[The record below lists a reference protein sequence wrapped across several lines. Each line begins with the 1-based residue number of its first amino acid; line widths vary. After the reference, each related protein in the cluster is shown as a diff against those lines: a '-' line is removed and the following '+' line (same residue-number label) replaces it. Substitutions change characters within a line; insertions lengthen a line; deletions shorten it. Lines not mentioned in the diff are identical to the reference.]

1 MNAEQY
7 RAVIGWFNARPAAK
21 KALRLVSRSA
31 VALVYLLYLGM
42 LAWLAWH
49 RMGQLWPALVVP
61 ASAFVVGTLV
71 RKLIDRPRPYTALG
85 FTPLF
90 PKDKTGQSMPSRHCF
105 SAAAIVAAAFTV
117 WVPLGVAACLLITAD
132 KGLAGAYNQNAIR
145 QAQQF
150 LAANEGAELYVVGE
164 YGRRWFS
171 QRGIP
176 IERSFLYTAQNPTL
190 QRARQISELLLE
202 RYDAGEINAVHVIY
216 TDMKNGL
223 EATVRQAQLLPLHRE
238 RFSTAKADTAGGS
251 TFEFVPNAAAVLDNA
266 VRSCLTGF
274 IYSALVDSFCSEQ
287 SARMTA
293 MNAAD
298 QNAEEL
304 LKDLSVQYNRARQA
318 AITQEITEVSAGE
331 RAQRSKKEKEG

>member
-1 MNAEQY
+1 MASTSEI
-7 RAVIGWFNARPAAK
+7 RRRIGSVRQTQKITHAMYLISQAKLRKAKADLSNTRPYFDALQTEIGRVFNADAA
-21 KALRLVSRSA
+21 VESR
-31 VALVYLLYLGM
+31 YLCGE
-42 LAWLAWH
+42 
-49 RMGQLWPALVVP
+49 
-61 ASAFVVGTLV
+61 SSE
-71 RKLIDRPRPYTALG
+71 DSRPRP
-85 FTPLF
+85 
-90 PKDKTGQSMPSRHCF
+90 
-105 SAAAIVAAAFTV
+105 
-117 WVPLGVAACLLITAD
+117 GVAACLLITAD

-150 LAANEGAELYVVGE
+150 LAANEGAVLYVVGE

-176 IERSFLYTAQNPTL
+176 IEKSFLYTAQNPTL

-251 TFEFVPNAAAVLDNA
+251 MFEFVPNAAAVLDNA

>member
-1 MNAEQY
+1 MASTSEIRRRIGSVRQTQKITHAMYLISQAKLHKAKQDLSNTRPYFDALQTEIGRVFNADSSIESRY
-7 RAVIGWFNARPAAK
+7 LMPEDANARP
-21 KALRLVSRSA
+21 L
-31 VALVYLLYLGM
+31 
-42 LAWLAWH
+42 
-49 RMGQLWPALVVP
+49 P
-61 ASAFVVGTLV
+61 
-71 RKLIDRPRPYTALG
+71 
-85 FTPLF
+85 
-90 PKDKTGQSMPSRHCF
+90 
-105 SAAAIVAAAFTV
+105 
-117 WVPLGVAACLLITAD
+117 GVAACLLITAD

-176 IERSFLYTAQNPTL
+176 IEKSFLYTAQNPTL

-238 RFSTAKADTAGGS
+238 RFSIAKADTAGGS
-251 TFEFVPNAAAVLDNA
+251 MFEFVPNAAAVLDNA

>member
-1 MNAEQY
+1 MASTSEIRRRIGSVRQTQKITHAMYLISQAKLRKAKQDLSNTRPYFDALQTEIGRVFNADSSIESRY
-7 RAVIGWFNARPAAK
+7 LMPEDANARP
-21 KALRLVSRSA
+21 L
-31 VALVYLLYLGM
+31 
-42 LAWLAWH
+42 
-49 RMGQLWPALVVP
+49 P
-61 ASAFVVGTLV
+61 
-71 RKLIDRPRPYTALG
+71 
-85 FTPLF
+85 
-90 PKDKTGQSMPSRHCF
+90 
-105 SAAAIVAAAFTV
+105 
-117 WVPLGVAACLLITAD
+117 GVAACLLITAD

-150 LAANEGAELYVVGE
+150 LAANEGAVLYVVGE

-176 IERSFLYTAQNPTL
+176 IEKSFLYTAQNPTL
-190 QRARQISELLLE
+190 RRARQIGELLLE
-202 RYDAGEINAVHVIY
+202 RYDVGAINAVHVIY

-238 RFSTAKADTAGGS
+238 RFSAAKADTAGDPV
-251 TFEFVPNAAAVLDNA
+251 FEFIPSAAAVLNNA

>member
-1 MNAEQY
+1 MASTSEIRRRIGSVRQTQKITHAMYLISQAKLRKAKQDLSNTRPYFDALQTEIGRVFNADSSIESRY
-7 RAVIGWFNARPAAK
+7 LMPEDANARP
-21 KALRLVSRSA
+21 L
-31 VALVYLLYLGM
+31 
-42 LAWLAWH
+42 
-49 RMGQLWPALVVP
+49 P
-61 ASAFVVGTLV
+61 
-71 RKLIDRPRPYTALG
+71 
-85 FTPLF
+85 
-90 PKDKTGQSMPSRHCF
+90 
-105 SAAAIVAAAFTV
+105 
-117 WVPLGVAACLLITAD
+117 GVAACLLITAD

-176 IERSFLYTAQNPTL
+176 IEKSFLYTAQNPTL
-190 QRARQISELLLE
+190 RRARQISELLLE

-251 TFEFVPNAAAVLDNA
+251 MFEFVPNAAAVLDNA

-304 LKDLSVQYNRARQA
+304 LKDLSVQFNRARQA

>member
-1 MNAEQY
+1 MYLISQAKLRKAKQELDNTRPYFQALQTEVG
-7 RAVIGWFNARPAAK
+7 RVFNADSSIESRYLMPTDEKAK
-21 KALRLVSRSA
+21 
-31 VALVYLLYLGM
+31 
-42 LAWLAWH
+42 
-49 RMGQLWPALVVP
+49 
-61 ASAFVVGTLV
+61 
-71 RKLIDRPRPYTALG
+71 
-85 FTPLF
+85 PL
-90 PKDKTGQSMPSRHCF
+90 P
-105 SAAAIVAAAFTV
+105 
-117 WVPLGVAACLLITAD
+117 GVAACLLITAD

-145 QAQQF
+145 QAQQL
-150 LAANEGAELYVVGE
+150 LAEHEGAALYVVGE
-164 YGRRWFS
+164 YGRRWFA

-176 IERSFLYTAQNPTL
+176 IEKSFLYTAQNPTL
-190 QRARQISELLLE
+190 GRARRIAELLLE
-202 RYDAGEINAVHVIY
+202 RYDNGEINAVWVIY

-223 EATVRQAQLLPLHRE
+223 EATVRQVQILPLHRE
-238 RFSTAKADTAGGS
+238 RFAAATAETAGDRVY
-251 TFEFVPNAAAVLDNA
+251 EFMPSPNAVLDNA
-266 VRSCLTGF
+266 ARSCLTGY

>member
-1 MNAEQY
+1 MASTSEI
-7 RAVIGWFNARPAAK
+7 RRRIGSVRQTQKITHAMYLISQAKLRKAKQELDNTRPYFQALQTEVGRVFNADSSIESRYLMPTDEKAK
-21 KALRLVSRSA
+21 
-31 VALVYLLYLGM
+31 
-42 LAWLAWH
+42 
-49 RMGQLWPALVVP
+49 
-61 ASAFVVGTLV
+61 
-71 RKLIDRPRPYTALG
+71 
-85 FTPLF
+85 PL
-90 PKDKTGQSMPSRHCF
+90 P
-105 SAAAIVAAAFTV
+105 
-117 WVPLGVAACLLITAD
+117 GVAACLLITAD

-145 QAQQF
+145 QAQQL
-150 LAANEGAELYVVGE
+150 LAEHEGAALYVVGE
-164 YGRRWFS
+164 YGRRWFA

-176 IERSFLYTAQNPTL
+176 IEKSFLYTAQNPTL
-190 QRARQISELLLE
+190 GRARRIAELLLE
-202 RYDAGEINAVHVIY
+202 RYDNGEINAVWVIY

-223 EATVRQAQLLPLHRE
+223 EATVRQVQILPLHRE
-238 RFSTAKADTAGGS
+238 RFAAATAETAGDRVY
-251 TFEFVPNAAAVLDNA
+251 EFMPSPNAVLDNA
-266 VRSCLTGF
+266 ARSCLTGY